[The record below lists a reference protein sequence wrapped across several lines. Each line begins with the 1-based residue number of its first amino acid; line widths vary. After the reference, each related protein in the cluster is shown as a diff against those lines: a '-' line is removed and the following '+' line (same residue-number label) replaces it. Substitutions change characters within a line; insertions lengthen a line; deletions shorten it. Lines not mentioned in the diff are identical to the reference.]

1 MCLTSLSVCI
11 KGSEIIFVFYVFC
24 VFQEFIFFYGV
35 IYPPKKK
42 PKTRRLVPKTGLLV
56 NWRPIGPVVSNI
68 TNSTIGEYL
77 DLTPKT
83 YFFKNSLTSLS

>member
-1 MCLTSLSVCI
+1 MC
-11 KGSEIIFVFYVFC
+11 FVFFKSL
-24 VFQEFIFFYGV
+24 FSFMGLSI
-35 IYPPKKK
+35 PRKKK

>member
-1 MCLTSLSVCI
+1 MCFVFF
-11 KGSEIIFVFYVFC
+11 KFIFFYVFC
-24 VFQEFIFFYGV
+24 VFQVYFLLWGYLSPE
-35 IYPPKKK
+35 KK